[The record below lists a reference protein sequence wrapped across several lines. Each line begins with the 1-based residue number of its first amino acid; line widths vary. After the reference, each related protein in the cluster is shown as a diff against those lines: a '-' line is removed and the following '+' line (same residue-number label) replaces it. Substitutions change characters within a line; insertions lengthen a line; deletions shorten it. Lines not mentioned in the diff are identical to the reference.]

1 MTISVSSS
9 SQSQMQSQKKIGAM
23 DKVPQQRLYDPG
35 LYQLTK
41 ELQQPIKYEQKN
53 TGFFGFVGK
62 LVVGTIILGATA
74 GLTRKYTSLSK
85 LDLSAKAEK
94 GLVKHL
100 KYYWAKTGEFV
111 NSKIVN
117 NLISLF
123 KKNPDDAK

>member
-85 LDLSAKAEK
+85 STTIR
-94 GLVKHL
+94 HL
-100 KYYWAKTGEFV
+100 MGFSKPQEGSTKIFDKETFQKY
-111 NSKIVN
+111 
-117 NLISLF
+117 
-123 KKNPDDAK
+123 